1 MISGDDVSLSSF
13 TRKRVDYTE
22 TFIRRCSV
30 RKCFP
35 ENTIKFLKTHILQ
48 NNSGQLLLV
57 ESVSGQRL
65 PFVVIM

>member
-48 NNSGQLLLV
+48 NNSG
-57 ESVSGQRL
+57 
-65 PFVVIM
+65 